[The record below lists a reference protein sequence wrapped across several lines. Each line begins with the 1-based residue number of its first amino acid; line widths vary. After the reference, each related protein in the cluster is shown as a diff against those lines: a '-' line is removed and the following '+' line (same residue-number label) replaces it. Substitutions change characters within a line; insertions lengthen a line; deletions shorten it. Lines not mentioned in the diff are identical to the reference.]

1 VVNNASTVNRH
12 LPDCERY
19 IRKYLHDQRN
29 CLAAL
34 DLQFL
39 LLQQA
44 VTNPSDTTELQT
56 CRKLIACLEELQHR
70 LGLRF
75 RTPNV
80 VPVSLSWVFEE
91 CKTRQSL
98 HTADREI
105 TWTQDGADCLFLADE
120 QVVSIMIVELV
131 DHCFGSGCGR
141 VCGLSRNGTVSFQM
155 RRAELE
161 EQCMDSESSDELS
174 ALVSRYGGLLKLE
187 ESGHGLELSFPRVTA
202 IGDGVSQ

>member
-1 VVNNASTVNRH
+1 MAICH

-19 IRKYLHDQRN
+19 IRRYLHDQRN

-75 RTPNV
+75 RTPSV

-131 DHCFGSGCGR
+131 DHCFGSGGGS
-141 VCGLSRNGTVSFQM
+141 VCGLSCNGTVCFQM
-155 RRAELE
+155 RREELA

>member
-1 VVNNASTVNRH
+1 VTYH

-19 IRKYLHDQRN
+19 IRRYLHDQRN

-44 VTNPSDTTELQT
+44 VADPSETTELQT

-70 LGLRF
+70 LGVRL
-75 RTPNV
+75 RTPRV
-80 VPVSLSWVFEE
+80 APVSLSWVFEE

-98 HTADREI
+98 HTAEREI

-120 QVVSIMIVELV
+120 QVVSIVIVELV
-131 DHCFGSGCGR
+131 DHCFGSGGGS
-141 VCGLSRNGTVSFQM
+141 VCGLARNGMVCFQM
-155 RRAELE
+155 RRAELA

-174 ALVSRYGGLLKLE
+174 ALVSRYGGVLKLE
-187 ESGHGLELSFPRVTA
+187 EFGRGLELCFPRVTA